1 MAFAPALTKS
11 ADILPEMVG
20 LEPGLAIELRVL
32 LLLPN
37 LGNSPPLPAHS
48 LPSLAQSALCPCHI
62 PTNGALWSA
71 LRCIPPTRSMDGRIP
86 LISGR
91 VSIGFHL
98 LLPTRCF
105 PLLRHALTACSSA
118 LLAGYW
124 WLMGGSEASTIPLS
138 IQNGNSAAARL
149 DNGHVERSGR
159 VDSRAHSNGRGSQ
172 RVDVAIWMPLVPSPL
187 CAWTPL
193 PKCMLRCP
201 MGRLS
206 GESLAAAGCRGTLFR
221 HAVPGNE
228 AAAEKLRACHS
239 RALCLY
245 SKQSDGSADPSVH
258 RYWTSNWT
266 SLTAGR
272 PLGPALSLHFKRV
285 DGVKGGT

>member
-48 LPSLAQSALCPCHI
+48 LPSLAQSALCPCHMLKSS
-62 PTNGALWSA
+62 ALFSA

-91 VSIGFHL
+91 SASVCHL

-105 PLLRHALTACSSA
+105 PLLRHALTACSVR
-118 LLAGYW
+118 LAGRLLVPY
-124 WLMGGSEASTIPLS
+124 GGIGSFNYLS

-159 VDSRAHSNGRGSQ
+159 VDSRAHSNARGSQ
-172 RVDVAIWMPLVPSPL
+172 RADVAIWMPLVPSPP

-206 GESLAAAGCRGTLFR
+206 GESLAAAGCR
-221 HAVPGNE
+221 
-228 AAAEKLRACHS
+228 
-239 RALCLY
+239 
-245 SKQSDGSADPSVH
+245 D
-258 RYWTSNWT
+258 
-266 SLTAGR
+266 
-272 PLGPALSLHFKRV
+272 ALSARCAWQ
-285 DGVKGGT
+285 